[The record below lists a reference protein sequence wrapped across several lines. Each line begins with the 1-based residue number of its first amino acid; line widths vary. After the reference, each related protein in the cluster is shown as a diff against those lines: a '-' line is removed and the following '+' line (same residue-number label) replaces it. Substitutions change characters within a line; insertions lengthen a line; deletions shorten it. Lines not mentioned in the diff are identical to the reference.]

1 MINPKD
7 IIQSSSPTSNIS
19 VNTTPIASVP
29 RPQVQNQPSPTPVTT
44 SAPGHRPVAISIF
57 LWLIFADLTYKIVM
71 TILAIVKLIS
81 SFRVNHLLAHIF
93 ETAPLLCLA
102 PFVLAVFAVIVLF
115 LIFKTPSYSKLDHR
129 LLLIFSIIIPIAFSL
144 YIRQL
149 SQALSVHP
157 VLAFLNETNI
167 LFVITL
173 IFLFIFSKN
182 LSTYSEPMTDSSTI
196 TLALLGSVILFPSFF
211 FTYSL
216 INTSL
221 NPDTKHDSIQSMVG
235 SKVYTPSSLP
245 LNLRPDTTFYVD
257 EQKNSLFTSPLVK
270 IAYSTPMS
278 LNSTSS
284 RPIIILSQTKVIPEF
299 DLENYMNSQL
309 NSTTTKAIPTEIN
322 MALNQKGLAKSTDPS
337 STSALRMTS
346 LAFITPDYI
355 LVNLISPSS
364 QVTIEHLKAIAESL
378 R

>member
-7 IIQSSSPTSNIS
+7 IIQSSSPTSNIT

-29 RPQVQNQPSPTPVTT
+29 RPSVQQAVPSTPTMT
-44 SAPGHRPVAISIF
+44 SAPGHRPIAITIF
-57 LWLIFADLTYKIVM
+57 LWLIFVDLSYKIIS
-71 TILAIVKLIS
+71 TILAILKLIS
-81 SFRVNHLLAHIF
+81 TFRVNHVLAHLF
-93 ETAPLLCLA
+93 ETSPLLCLA
-102 PFVLAVFAVIVLF
+102 PFVFAVLAVIVLF

-129 LLLIFSIIIPIAFSL
+129 LILVFSIIIPITFSL
-144 YIRQL
+144 YVRQL
-149 SQALSVHP
+149 SIPLNIHP

-167 LFVITL
+167 LFFIIL
-173 IFLFIFSKN
+173 IFLIIFSKS
-182 LSTYSEPMTDSSTI
+182 LSTFSEPMTDSSTI

-221 NPDTKHDSIQSMVG
+221 NPDTKHDAIQTMVG
-235 SKVYTPSSLP
+235 YKVYSPSSLP
-245 LNLRPDTTFYVD
+245 LKLRPDTTFYVD

-278 LNSTSS
+278 INSTSS
-284 RPIIILSQTKVIPEF
+284 RPIVILSQTKVIPEF
-299 DLENYMNSQL
+299 DLENYLNSQL
-309 NSTTTKAIPTEIN
+309 SSSTTKAAPVEIN

-346 LAFITPDYI
+346 LAFVTPDYI
-355 LVNLISPSS
+355 LINLISPSS
-364 QVTIEHLKAIAESL
+364 QVTTEHLKAIAESL